1 MHEAGANG
9 REEGVKMAKEILLHA
24 HTRYGGSYL
33 MPSFGRYEL
42 CASVLDV
49 LPRFAPVAAEVEP

>member
-1 MHEAGANG
+1 
-9 REEGVKMAKEILLHA
+9 
-24 HTRYGGSYL
+24 

-49 LPRFAPVAAEVEP
+49 LPRFAPVATAEYQRNKKAARPGSLFLCFN